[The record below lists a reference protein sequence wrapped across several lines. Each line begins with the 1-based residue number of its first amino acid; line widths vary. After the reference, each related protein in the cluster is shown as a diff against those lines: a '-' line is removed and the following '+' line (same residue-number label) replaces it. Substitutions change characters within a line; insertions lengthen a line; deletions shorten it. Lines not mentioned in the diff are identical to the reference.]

1 VERRLPVSSRLSTI
15 LFVCLLALQQQA
27 NAADDTVLLVTS
39 GDCPMET
46 ISALDVRKAYL
57 GIRVNHGGHA
67 VGAFRLK
74 NDDKLNQIFFQSV
87 VAMSERTYERR
98 RLLLLLKYGQ
108 PRPREFE
115 SVSKVVTALK
125 EAACSIAYLWQRDVD
140 TRDGVKGIRVLW
152 QEN

>member
-1 VERRLPVSSRLSTI
+1 MSSRFSTTV
-15 LFVCLLALQQQA
+15 FVCLLALLQQA
-27 NAADDTVLLVTS
+27 NAADQTVVLITS
-39 GDCPMET
+39 SDCPMET
-46 ISALDVRKAYL
+46 ISALDFRKAYL
-57 GIRVNHGGHA
+57 GIRVNHEGHA
-67 VGAFRLK
+67 IDGFRLK

-108 PRPREFE
+108 PRPREFD
-115 SVSKVVTALK
+115 SVNSLVAAVK
-125 EAACSIAYLWQRDVD
+125 EAPCNIAYLWQRDVD

>member
-1 VERRLPVSSRLSTI
+1 VSSRFPTI
-15 LFVCLLALQQQA
+15 LIVCLLALLQQA
-27 NAADDTVLLVTS
+27 HAANNTVLLGTS
-39 GDCPMET
+39 DDCPMET

-57 GIRVNHGGHA
+57 GIRVHHEGHA
-67 VGAFRLK
+67 VDGLRLK

-115 SVSKVVTALK
+115 SVSGLVTALK
-125 EAACSIAYLWQRDVD
+125 EAPCSIAYLWQRDVD
-140 TRDGVKGIRVLW
+140 TGDGVKGIRVLW

>member
-1 VERRLPVSSRLSTI
+1 VSSRFPTI
-15 LFVCLLALQQQA
+15 LIVCLLALLQRA
-27 NAADDTVLLVTS
+27 NAADDAVLLVTS

-46 ISALDVRKAYL
+46 ITALDVRKAYL
-57 GIRVNHGGHA
+57 GIRVNHEGHA
-67 VGAFRLK
+67 VDGFRLK

-108 PRPREFE
+108 PRPLEFGSVNNLVVAVRE
-115 SVSKVVTALK
+115 AP
-125 EAACSIAYLWQRDVD
+125 CNIAYLWQRDVD

>member
-1 VERRLPVSSRLSTI
+1 
-15 LFVCLLALQQQA
+15 
-27 NAADDTVLLVTS
+27 
-39 GDCPMET
+39 MET

-57 GIRVNHGGHA
+57 GIRVNHEGHA
-67 VGAFRLK
+67 IDGFRLK

-108 PRPREFE
+108 PRPREFD
-115 SVSKVVTALK
+115 SVNSLVAAMN
-125 EAACSIAYLWQRDVD
+125 EAPCSIGYLWRRDVE
-140 TRDGVKGIRVLW
+140 TGDGVKEIRVLW

>member
-1 VERRLPVSSRLSTI
+1 MSSRLSAI
-15 LFVCLLALQQQA
+15 VFVCSLVLLQQA
-27 NAADDTVLLVTS
+27 KAADDAVLLVTN

-57 GIRVNHGGHA
+57 GIRVHHEGHA
-67 VGAFRLK
+67 IDAFRLK
-74 NDDKLNQIFFQSV
+74 NDNKLNQIFFQSV

-108 PRPREFE
+108 PRPREFG
-115 SVSKVVTALK
+115 SVSSLVTALK
-125 EAACSIAYLWQRDVD
+125 EVTCSIAYLWQRDVD